1 MKSATSKWR
10 VFPVMLREQPG
21 QMGAGINHSSIDEVP
36 GIDLTN
42 GWQRTNK
49 LR

>member
-1 MKSATSKWR
+1 
-10 VFPVMLREQPG
+10 MLREQRG
-21 QMGAGINHSSIDEVP
+21 QMGAGINYSSIDEVP